1 MRGKGIR
8 NKSCCI
14 EPIEIAGALTAKH
27 CGDSTSDCSNG
38 VLIYPAKVV
47 KPYGSTGG
55 IGGVKL
61 KVNVKDIASPIT
73 ARDYKGILRNDGDAI
88 VEVRDAHNVA
98 IIDDQGRANKKLT
111 PSDICPTLR
120 AQSHGNEPKVID
132 AIYNNRE
139 PRVSDTCPTLRS
151 ERIGLLVKEGA
162 PLAYD
167 EQNNTLRT
175 DGTVGTLTT
184 DGSSPKHNNRVIVG
198 EGCNDGNAKERNT
211 FEILCLLR
219 KEIGEKAF
227 AEWGIAIVAP
237 FQQAEVL
244 RQGVHEKSFSENRE
258 EQSDIQQRP
267 YNSEID
273 KQVDYKRNCLPK
285 MWDNAEF
292 RCSPCG
298 RGLYQQFREQ
308 FDCALQKLSHENPSP
323 QEFMY
328 SLWQASE
335 GIRVLREA
343 LSEIQEIRGRIDMQ
357 RKKSVRIRRL
367 TPREVWRLQGFP
379 DEYFDKAKYKKE
391 KIYFVGGED
400 ICCAKL
406 RAAIEKPKLFDT
418 ETCALC
424 TTKDMLGMEM
434 STMME
439 NPSKNEHCNE

>member
-1 MRGKGIR
+1 MKFIDL
-8 NKSCCI
+8 NYKQFKTTD
-14 EPIEIAGALTAKH
+14 IARCLKARYTAAPTNH
-27 CGDSTSDCSNG
+27 TCEDSG
-38 VLIYPAKVV
+38 VLI
-47 KPYGSTGG
+47 GG
-55 IGGVKL
+55 GNMEIKIVGNKNPSGHGQGGVIYD
-61 KVNVKDIASPIT
+61 VE
-73 ARDYKGILRNDGDAI
+73 GILGALGVANSTAP
-88 VEVRDAHNVA
+88 NVA
-98 IIDDQGRANKKLT
+98 IRAVLT
-111 PSDICPTLR
+111 PDREEKHQNGRRMKDDGEPMFTLT
-120 AQSHGNEPKVID
+120 AQDRHGV
-132 AIYNNRE
+132 AI
-139 PRVSDTCPTLRS
+139 
-151 ERIGLLVKEGA
+151 
-162 PLAYD
+162 AYD

-175 DGTVGTLTT
+175 DGTDKALKVIDVYNKRELKGGIVGTLTASGNTSIGHCGTFLVAEHNDADIYTGGTVGTLTT

-379 DEYFDKAKYKKE
+379 DEYFDRAKAAGVSDSQLYKQAGNAVTVNVARAIGERLKE
-391 KIYFVGGED
+391 IED
-400 ICCAKL
+400 
-406 RAAIEKPKLFDT
+406 E
-418 ETCALC
+418 ET
-424 TTKDMLGMEM
+424 
-434 STMME
+434 
-439 NPSKNEHCNE
+439 

>member
-1 MRGKGIR
+1 MEVRAVLTPDREEKRQNGRRMKDEG
-8 NKSCCI
+8 
-14 EPIEIAGALTAKH
+14 EPMFTLTAQDRH
-27 CGDSTSDCSNG
+27 G
-38 VLIYPAKVV
+38 
-47 KPYGSTGG
+47 
-55 IGGVKL
+55 
-61 KVNVKDIASPIT
+61 
-73 ARDYKGILRNDGDAI
+73 
-88 VEVRDAHNVA
+88 VA
-98 IIDDQGRANKKLT
+98 I
-111 PSDICPTLR
+111 
-120 AQSHGNEPKVID
+120 
-132 AIYNNRE
+132 
-139 PRVSDTCPTLRS
+139 
-151 ERIGLLVKEGA
+151 
-162 PLAYD
+162 AYD

-198 EGCNDGNAKERNT
+198 EECNDGNAKERNT

-308 FDCALQKLSHENPSP
+308 FDCALQKLSYENPSP

-328 SLWQASE
+328 SLWQASK

-343 LSEIQEIRGRIDMQ
+343 LSEVQEIRGRIDAQ
-357 RKKSVRIRRL
+357 WKKSVRIRRL

-379 DEYFDKAKYKKE
+379 DEYFDKAAAVISDTQLYKAAGNAVSVPVAKA
-391 KIYFVGGED
+391 IGL
-400 ICCAKL
+400 KL
-406 RAAIEKPKLFDT
+406 REIEDEET
-418 ETCALC
+418 E
-424 TTKDMLGMEM
+424 
-434 STMME
+434 
-439 NPSKNEHCNE
+439 NEFSY